1 MVEVDFGPNEKQ
13 YKRYDLLEPVQPE
26 TDLFDLLRSGAFG
39 GPSDLRR
46 VLTFEKVKGD
56 LTNVFYSMEASNTD
70 FYPHQ
75 FKPVMRFIESPVG
88 RMLIA
93 DEVGLGKTIEAAYIW
108 KEIQARHSA
117 RRLLIVCPA
126 MLREKWRNDLRQRF
140 NLVADIVSVR
150 ELHDRVSELT
160 NRTATQSFAY
170 ITSLEG
176 LRPPTNFDDEG
187 IQSARAKFARL
198 LYQNVA
204 TDDLALFDYV
214 VIDEAHYLRNPST
227 GNNRVGRL
235 LREASKH
242 LVLLTAT
249 PIQAVSDLHG
259 AQLSLTDAAPGL
271 RVTLRFSRIQGV
283 A

>member
-1 MVEVDFGPNEKQ
+1 MGIGDSSADLVLTPTGPPTLSCTIELDCCAVQAQAKNRRSIAAQVIVGAMLMTTWDPTLAGVRVCLRDNPGRNGQTTGRTKPVGSFVMVEVDFGPNEKQ
-13 YKRYDLLEPVQPE
+13 YKRYDLLEPVRAE
-26 TDLFDLLRSGAFG
+26 SDLFDLLRSGAFG

-160 NRTATQSFAY
+160 NRAATQSFAY

-176 LRPPTNFDDEG
+176 C
-187 IQSARAKFARL
+187 
-198 LYQNVA
+198 
-204 TDDLALFDYV
+204 
-214 VIDEAHYLRNPST
+214 
-227 GNNRVGRL
+227 
-235 LREASKH
+235 
-242 LVLLTAT
+242 
-249 PIQAVSDLHG
+249 
-259 AQLSLTDAAPGL
+259 
-271 RVTLRFSRIQGV
+271 
-283 A
+283 